1 MHMLYAHTHVCSRAT
16 QRCRLSWVPLRYTF
30 HALPFQN
37 PGAGLPSCSGGQ
49 GSLLCWKWS
58 VGGQEGGDK
67 GRSQWE
73 FPPPPSEPSFFACLI
88 PRDPEIRSPAKER
101 VRYCLEIGQRGKV
114 PKWECEKPPQARGEE
129 LPDPRQVGA
138 GHLGSTGVECL
149 GPRVLSFHAYLK
161 ES

>member
-1 MHMLYAHTHVCSRAT
+1 MYIYYKTYMYTPYTHMDIHIHVYMRIDIRMYTYVCAYIHMHMLYAHAHTHVCSRAT
-16 QRCRLSWVPLRYTF
+16 QRCQLSWVPLRNTF

-73 FPPPPSEPSFFACLI
+73 LPPSL
-88 PRDPEIRSPAKER
+88 
-101 VRYCLEIGQRGKV
+101 
-114 PKWECEKPPQARGEE
+114 
-129 LPDPRQVGA
+129 
-138 GHLGSTGVECL
+138 
-149 GPRVLSFHAYLK
+149 
-161 ES
+161 